1 MEEGLGHDIQRDMGR
16 YRMKC
21 PSCGAE
27 NPDDYRFCARCGTDM
42 TSVPE
47 PEPAVEEPEV
57 KGPVCPKCGTENPV
71 GYGYCSKCGAKL
83 EPAPEPETEDP
94 KEEENTGIR
103 EGSVPKPPKQ
113 RNPKGRRNAIVAV
126 ALVFVLAVAAIAV
139 FTMSSPEEEPP
150 DRPLDWLKTPDGTYT
165 YENKITYNGSTT
177 YNTIKFTL
185 VDERYTEYS
194 IDGNYLDKTQLR
206 ELNNEL
212 DEQMKLSYTYTD
224 GETWNDGSKEYSTY
238 VVLFNGVNDMQ
249 TITDTGIIVYEF
261 LSEDGVVSTTTLK
274 GWSKGL
280 LYHTV
285 TFKYMNGTEQSRKV
299 HHGDPIILLSDVTKE
314 GCSPVGW
321 HMNYEYTGNPYA
333 LGSQFVVTDDVT
345 FYLEWKKNVYKVTF
359 VLNGGSYSGSNPVEV
374 QYGNGINLPEAS
386 EVTRSGYTLKGWDT
400 GSSATNVVHSPGTF
414 FIVEKDVTLYAVWNV
429 TSAIL
434 TFNGNGGD
442 GTYTRTF
449 DIGSSISM
457 PATTIN
463 LGQTISRTGY
473 DFQGWALSSN
483 SSTPDYYAGNSY
495 NVTKNVTFY
504 AVWKAKEYTV
514 SFDGGVECNT
524 TFGDMTVTHG
534 QPLGHA
540 YYTSRNDGYTF
551 DYWTYKGAKYD
562 LNAPVTSDLHLVAHW
577 HKMVDVTMSGK
588 RITLTF
594 TDSSSEHTIFWGD
607 GYMSFA
613 TGNAS
618 HTYNADM
625 VRTYV
630 LIYLKDDATG
640 TEYVCKY
647 AVSIGENPDIVIG
660 FSGGGGNIYNMI
672 GTYRNTGSQVDLQW
686 YVDWYGGVPGQ
697 SVDVNSTQKGI
708 HWIIAVH
715 NSGTVI
721 VSNILLRYVW

>member
-1 MEEGLGHDIQRDMGR
+1 
-16 YRMKC
+16 
-21 PSCGAE
+21 
-27 NPDDYRFCARCGTDM
+27 
-42 TSVPE
+42 
-47 PEPAVEEPEV
+47 
-57 KGPVCPKCGTENPV
+57 
-71 GYGYCSKCGAKL
+71 
-83 EPAPEPETEDP
+83 
-94 KEEENTGIR
+94 
-103 EGSVPKPPKQ
+103 
-113 RNPKGRRNAIVAV
+113 
-126 ALVFVLAVAAIAV
+126 
-139 FTMSSPEEEPP
+139 
-150 DRPLDWLKTPDGTYT
+150 
-165 YENKITYNGSTT
+165 
-177 YNTIKFTL
+177 
-185 VDERYTEYS
+185 
-194 IDGNYLDKTQLR
+194 
-206 ELNNEL
+206 
-212 DEQMKLSYTYTD
+212 
-224 GETWNDGSKEYSTY
+224 
-238 VVLFNGVNDMQ
+238 
-249 TITDTGIIVYEF
+249 
-261 LSEDGVVSTTTLK
+261 
-274 GWSKGL
+274 
-280 LYHTV
+280 
-285 TFKYMNGTEQSRKV
+285 MNGTEQSRKV
-299 HHGDPIILLSDVTKE
+299 HHGDPIILPSDVTKE

-374 QYGNGINLPEAS
+374 HYGNGINLPKAS

-429 TSAIL
+429 TSATL

-483 SSTPDYYAGNSY
+483 STIPDYYAGNSY

-551 DYWTYKGAKYD
+551 DYWTYKGARYD